1 MTVPFCVY
9 IILYVNIRNIIKKRR
24 FTSVDKLKKT
34 NLTSKLALFGASII
48 WGSSFIVVKNS
59 MDNMGPNLLLTIRF
73 TIGCILLSLIF
84 YKKLKLINKDYL
96 KRGAIIGVFLFI
108 AYSIQTIGITDT
120 TPGKN
125 AFLTAIYCVIVPY
138 LYWIVDKNKPDK
150 YNILAAI
157 ICLSGIGLVS
167 LNKDFTI
174 RFGDSF
180 TLISGFFYAAHMVA
194 LSKLTKDRD
203 PVLLTI
209 IQFAYV
215 AVFSLIATLIFE
227 DIPKSFNNGAIM
239 DLLYL
244 AIFATAVALLLQSIG
259 QKRTKPTE
267 ASIIMSLEAV
277 FAIIFSVIFYKEVVT
292 IKLFIGF
299 LLIFIAVITSE
310 TKWTFLRKRKVK

>member
-1 MTVPFCVY
+1 M
-9 IILYVNIRNIIKKRR
+9 K
-24 FTSVDKLKKT
+24 KLKKM
-34 NLTSKLALFGASII
+34 NVASKIALFGASII
-48 WGSSFIVVKNS
+48 WGSSFVVVKNS
-59 MDNMGPNLLLTIRF
+59 MDSIGPNLLLAIRF
-73 TIGCILLSLIF
+73 TIGCLLLCLIF
-84 YKKLKLINKDYL
+84 YKKLKFINKDYL
-96 KRGAIIGVFLFI
+96 KRGAIIGMFLFF
-108 AYSIQTIGITDT
+108 AYSFQTIGITDT

-138 LYWIVDKNKPDK
+138 LYWIVDKNKPDV

-174 RFGDSF
+174 RFGDVF

-194 LSKLTKDRD
+194 LSKFTKERD

-209 IQFAYV
+209 VQFAYV
-215 AVFSLIATLIFE
+215 AVFSWIATLIFE
-227 DIPKSFNNGAIM
+227 DIPGRLDTNAIM

-244 AIFATAVALLLQSIG
+244 AVFATAIALLLQTIG
-259 QKRTKPTE
+259 QKYTKPTQ

-277 FAIIFSVIFYKEVVT
+277 FAIIFSVIFYKEEIT

-299 LLIFIAVITSE
+299 LLIFLAVITSE
-310 TKWTFLRKRKVK
+310 TKWSFIRNKKQEVINKY